1 MADTTGTGNI
11 NKRRLQITY
20 AAMGILL
27 VLFIGRLFS
36 LQIVQGQYYQEL
48 ADENRFSNVN
58 IPSPRGVI
66 YDRNDVQLVRNIPA
80 FNVYITAAYLP
91 DSEAEQE
98 AIFQTISDLTGVPW
112 DQDADPAAPCLSDMG
127 ILQLVLEGSTNWPYD
142 PWPVACD
149 VDPVVARMLREM
161 QVDMPGVT
169 VEAVAVREYP
179 TGELTANLIGYMVP
193 IPAALEEYYE
203 DLGLD
208 ASRDKVGYAG
218 IEGSYQEILAGSN
231 GRKLVEVD
239 VAGLEIREYGDVIQ
253 PIAGDNVRLTIDT
266 RLQDVMRAALSLR
279 IDLINTYAG
288 ERRSPLG
295 AAIAINPQ
303 TGEILAMVSLP
314 AYENN
319 RFARFIPYDYYEQLI
334 DDARGRPLVNHA
346 ISLEQ
351 PPGSTF
357 KMVTAVGILNEGV
370 VTPHQQLHDP
380 GKITIY
386 NTYYPND
393 PGQAKE
399 FVCWQEEG
407 HGNISYLDAIA
418 ESCNIYFY
426 KVGGGYPGEVGGGGL
441 GIERVGRYARALGYG
456 APLGID
462 LIGEEAG
469 LIPDPYWKRINLGES
484 WSLGDTY
491 NATTGQGF
499 VLATPL
505 QVLTSIT
512 TIANGGRVMW
522 PHVVSEILDG
532 EGNIVESIEPCVLW
546 DIADGVITPLDD
558 IASNCPSM
566 PDWIREEIV
575 SSRET
580 TPDMNVEPWVIELA
594 QEGMLLVTTQGTAHG
609 RADLETISSGGKTG
623 TGEFC
628 DEEARERN
636 LCRPGNWPT
645 HSWYVGFAP
654 FENPEIAVVAF
665 VYNGGEGAVTAGP
678 VVRQVLEAYFEL
690 KAVDASLQF

>member
-1 MADTTGTGNI
+1 MANTAGTRNI
-11 NKRRLQITY
+11 DRRRLQLTY
-20 AAMGILL
+20 FIMAILL
-27 VLFIGRLFS
+27 VMFIARLFS
-36 LQIVQGQYYQEL
+36 LQIIEGDYYRGL

-58 IPSPRGVI
+58 IAAPRGVI
-66 YDRNDVQLVRNIPA
+66 YDRNGVQLVRNIPA

-98 AIFQTISDLTGVPW
+98 IIFHQISDLTGVPL
-112 DQDADPAAPCLSDMG
+112 DQEGPPAAPCVPG
-127 ILQLVLEGSTNWPYD
+127 RGVRQLVLEGSTNKPYD
-142 PWPVACD
+142 PWPIACD
-149 VDPVVARMLREM
+149 VDPVVARVLREM
-161 QVDMPGVT
+161 QVDMPGVS
-169 VEAVAVREYP
+169 VQAVPVREYT
-179 TGELTANLIGYMVP
+179 TGALTANLIGYMVP
-193 IPAALEEYYE
+193 IPATLEEYYTE
-203 DLGLD
+203 LGFD
-208 ASRDKVGYAG
+208 PSRDKVGYAG
-218 IEGSYQEILAGSN
+218 VEGSYQDVLAGSN

-239 VAGLEIREYGDVIQ
+239 VAGLEIREYGSVIQ
-253 PIAGDNVRLTIDT
+253 PVAGNNLRLTIDT
-266 RLQDVMRAALSLR
+266 RLQDVTRAALELR

-295 AAIAINPQ
+295 AAIAMNPQ

-319 RFARFIPYDYYEQLI
+319 RFARIIPYDYYEQLL
-334 DDARGRPLVNHA
+334 DDTFGRPLVNHA

-357 KMVTAVGILNEGV
+357 KMVTALGILNEGV
-370 VTPHQQLHDP
+370 IDPDQELFDP
-380 GKITIY
+380 GKITIF

-399 FVCWQEEG
+399 FVCHKEDG
-407 HGNISYLDAIA
+407 HGEISYLDAIA
-418 ESCNIYFY
+418 YSCNIYFY
-426 KVGGGYPGEVGGGGL
+426 KVGGGYPGEVAGGGL
-441 GIERVGRYARALGYG
+441 GIERVGDYARALGYG
-456 APLGID
+456 APLGVD

-469 LIPDPYWKRINLGES
+469 LIPNPYWKRINLGES

-505 QVLTSIT
+505 QVLTSVS

-522 PHVVSEILDG
+522 PHLVSDILDG
-532 EGNIVESIEPCVLW
+532 EGNIVETVEPCVLW
-546 DIADGVITPLDD
+546 DISDGAITPLEN
-558 IASNCPSM
+558 IAANCPSM
-566 PDWIREEIV
+566 PDWLRDAIITNRD
-575 SSRET
+575 T
-580 TPDMNVEPWVIELA
+580 TPDMNIEPWVIEMA
-594 QEGMLLVTTQGTAHG
+594 QEGMLLVTTEGTAHG

-628 DEEARERN
+628 DQVAREKN
-636 LCRPGNWPT
+636 LCSPGNWPT

-654 FENPEIAVVAF
+654 YENPEIAVVAF

-678 VVRQVLEAYFEL
+678 VVKQVLEAYFEL
-690 KAVDASLQF
+690 KAVDAAQQF

>member
-1 MADTTGTGNI
+1 MASTSGTHNI
-11 NKRRLQITY
+11 SKRRLQVTY
-20 AAMGILL
+20 VVMAIIL
-27 VLFIGRLFS
+27 VMFIARLFS
-36 LQIVQGQYYQEL
+36 LQIIEGDYYQAL

-58 IPSPRGVI
+58 IAAPRGVI
-66 YDRNDVQLVRNIPA
+66 YDRMGVQLVSNIPA

-91 DSEAEQE
+91 DSQAEQQ
-98 AIFQTISDLTGVPW
+98 AIFQTISDLTGVPL
-112 DQDADPAAPCLSDMG
+112 DQDGPPAAPCVPGRG
-127 ILQLVLEGSTNWPYD
+127 ILQLVLEGSTNKPYD
-142 PWPVACD
+142 PWPIACD
-149 VDPVVARMLREM
+149 VDSNTARMLREM
-161 QVDMPGVT
+161 QVDMPGVS
-169 VEAVAVREYP
+169 VEAVPVREYS
-179 TGELTANLIGYMVP
+179 TGELTSNFIGYMVP
-193 IPAALEEYYE
+193 IPASLEEYYAA
-203 DLGLD
+203 LGFD

-218 IEGSYQEILAGSN
+218 IEGSYQEILAGAN

-239 VAGLEIREYGDVIQ
+239 VAGLVIREYGSVIQ
-253 PIAGDNVRLTIDT
+253 PVAGNNLRLTIDT

-295 AAIAINPQ
+295 GAIAMDPQ
-303 TGEILAMVSLP
+303 TGEILAMISLP

-319 RFARFIPYDYYEQLI
+319 RFARIIPYDYYEQLI
-334 DDARGRPLVNHA
+334 DDSRGRPLVNHA

-357 KMVTAVGILNEGV
+357 KMVTALGILNEGV
-370 VTPHQQLHDP
+370 VTPNQELFDP
-380 GKITIY
+380 GKITIF

-399 FVCWQEEG
+399 FVCWKDGG
-407 HGNISYLDAIA
+407 HGEISYLEAIA

-426 KVGGGYPGEVGGGGL
+426 KVGGGYPGEVEGGGL
-441 GIERVGRYARALGYG
+441 GIERLGLYARALGYG

-505 QVLTSIT
+505 QVLTSIA

-522 PHVVSEILDG
+522 PHIASEILDG
-532 EGNIVESIEPCVLW
+532 EANVVESIEPCVLW
-546 DIADGVITPLDD
+546 DISDGVITALED
-558 IASNCPSM
+558 IAANCPSM
-566 PDWIREEIV
+566 PDWVREEIIN
-575 SSRET
+575 SRDS
-580 TPDMNVEPWVIELA
+580 TPDLNIEPWVIELA
-594 QEGMLLVTTQGTAHG
+594 QEGMHMVTTQGTAFG
-609 RADLETISSGGKTG
+609 RADLENISSGGKTG

-628 DEEARERN
+628 DEFAREKN
-636 LCRPGNWPT
+636 LCSPGIWPT
-645 HSWYVGFAP
+645 HSWYAGFAP
-654 FENPEIAVVAF
+654 FEDPEIIVLAF

-678 VVRQVLEAYFEL
+678 VVRQVLEAYFDL

>member
-1 MADTTGTGNI
+1 MANASGSRHVP
-11 NKRRLQITY
+11 KLRLQLTYGLMAAIT
-20 AAMGILL
+20 I
-27 VLFIGRLFS
+27 LFIGRLIS
-36 LQIVQGQYYQEL
+36 LQIIEGEYYREL
-48 ADENRFSNVN
+48 ADENRFTN
-58 IPSPRGVI
+58 INLAAPRGVI
-66 YDRNDVQLVRNIPA
+66 YDRNDYQLVNNIPSY
-80 FNVYITAAYLP
+80 NVYITTAYLP

-98 AIFQTISDLTGVPW
+98 LIFERISELTGVPI
-112 DQDADPAAPCLSDMG
+112 DQEGPPAAPCVPGRG
-127 ILQLVLEGSTNWPYD
+127 IKQLVLEGRTNRPYD
-142 PWPVACD
+142 PWPIACD
-149 VDPVVARMLREM
+149 VDVTAARILREW
-161 QVDMPGVT
+161 QVDMPGVS
-169 VEAVAVREYP
+169 VEAVPLREYS

-193 IPAALEEYYE
+193 IPATLKEYYE
-203 DLGLD
+203 AQGFD

-218 IEGSYQEILAGSN
+218 VEGMYQDVLAGSN

-239 VAGLEIREYGDVIQ
+239 VAGLQIREYGTVTQ
-253 PIAGDNVRLTIDT
+253 PVAGNNLRLTIDT
-266 RLQDVMRAALSLR
+266 RLQDVARAALDLR

-295 AAIAINPQ
+295 AVIAMNPQ

-334 DDARGRPLVNHA
+334 TDTRGRPLVNHA

-357 KMVTAVGILNEGV
+357 KMVTALGILNEGV
-370 VTPHQQLHDP
+370 VTPTQEIFDP
-380 GKITIY
+380 GQITIS
-386 NTYYPND
+386 NAYYPND
-393 PGQAKE
+393 PGQAKA
-399 FVCWQEEG
+399 FVCWKEEG

-426 KVGGGYPGEVGGGGL
+426 KVGGGYPGEVPVGL
-441 GIERVGRYARALGYG
+441 GIDRVGMYARALGYG

-462 LIGEEAG
+462 LIGEESG

-484 WSLGDTY
+484 WSTGDTY
-491 NATTGQGF
+491 NAVTGQGF

-505 QVLTSIT
+505 QVLTSIS

-522 PHVVSEILDG
+522 PHVVSDILDG
-532 EGNIVESIEPCVLW
+532 EGNVVQHIDPCMLW
-546 DIADGVITPLDD
+546 DISDGVITPLEN
-558 IASNCPSM
+558 IGANCPSL
-566 PDWIREEIV
+566 PQDLRQEIID
-575 SSRET
+575 SRET
-580 TPDMNVEPWVIELA
+580 TPDMNIEPWVIELA
-594 QEGMLLVTTQGTAHG
+594 QEGMLKVVTEGTAHG

-628 DEEARERN
+628 DEVAREQN

-645 HSWYVGFAP
+645 HSWYAAFAP
-654 FENPEIAVVAF
+654 FENPEIVVVAF

-678 VVRQVLEAYFEL
+678 VVRQILEAYFEL
-690 KAVDASLQF
+690 KAVDAATQ